1 MLALDS
7 RRTMLMPSAPVNM
20 KAENPFGNSVGAE
33 ARGEVGLPLKLK
45 LDEEEDVGVRRESGK
60 TLLEGMIPLMRT
72 WS

>member
-1 MLALDS
+1 
-7 RRTMLMPSAPVNM
+7 M